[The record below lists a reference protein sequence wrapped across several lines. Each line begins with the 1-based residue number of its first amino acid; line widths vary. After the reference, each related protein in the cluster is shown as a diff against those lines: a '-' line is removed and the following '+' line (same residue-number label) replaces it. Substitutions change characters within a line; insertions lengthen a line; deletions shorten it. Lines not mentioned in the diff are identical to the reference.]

1 MNDASLRR
9 TLVVALFGLLLAM
22 CTVVGWIA
30 YTGTGAPRQASLHA
44 TFPDTMLQ
52 GTPGVER
59 QSGVRWW
66 GMAFGVLEIA
76 FFVGCLMISLRPVL
90 GRMRIFVFLGALHVA
105 AFVMMFIA
113 DYYYSIG
120 ELRMLVLGFPLPTA
134 LMIYGVGGIPLVFT
148 LLYVFWFDRLI
159 LTPDDL
165 AKLDR
170 IVQEQRQQSEAQ
182 Q

>member
-1 MNDASLRR
+1 MNDERLMKSL
-9 TLVVALFGLLLAM
+9 LIALFGLLLAM
-22 CTVVGWIA
+22 CIVVGWIA
-30 YTGTGAPRQASLHA
+30 FSGTDAPRQATLHA

-76 FFVGCLMISLRPVL
+76 FFVGCLMISLRPVQ
-90 GRMRIFVFLGALHVA
+90 GRMLVFVLLGVLHVA

-120 ELRMLVLGFPLPTA
+120 ELRTLVLGFPLPTA
-134 LMIYGVGGIPLVFT
+134 LMLYGVGGVPLAFI
-148 LLYVFWFDRLI
+148 LLYVFFFDRLI

-165 AKLDR
+165 VKLDR
-170 IVQEQRQQSEAQ
+170 IVREQRQQSEAHQ
-182 Q
+182 

>member
-1 MNDASLRR
+1 MNDERLRKSL
-9 TLVVALFGLLLAM
+9 LIALFGLLLAM
-22 CTVVGWIA
+22 CTVVGWIVFS
-30 YTGTGAPRQASLHA
+30 GEDAPRQVTLHA

-76 FFVGCLMISLRPVL
+76 FFVGCLMISLRPL
-90 GRMRIFVFLGALHVA
+90 RGRMLIFVFLGVLHVA
-105 AFVMMFIA
+105 AFAMMFIA
-113 DYYYSIG
+113 DYYYSTG
-120 ELRMLVLGFPLPTA
+120 ELRILVWGFPLPTT
-134 LMIYGVGGIPLVFT
+134 LMLYGVGGVPLAFI

-159 LTPDDL
+159 LTPDDM

-170 IVQEQRQQSEAQ
+170 IVQEQRQKSEAHQ
-182 Q
+182 